1 MTAQFNRPP
10 LTSHTGPPHGD
21 QGLPPNYLKTGYFD
35 EKGNVLPAVII
46 DWPREIASQLDKQG
60 MTSAQLRNFFSEVRR
75 IDKQLEA
82 GTAFSSLKPRI
93 LKLDSYAEYS
103 FNKKNCPK
111 LFRQFIEAN
120 LKWAVKDRKHFSEGF
135 VNHFESV
142 VAYFPKVK

>member
-10 LTSHTGPPHGD
+10 ITSHTGPPHSD
-21 QGLPPNYLKTGYFD
+21 QGLPPDYLKTGYFD

-46 DWPREIASQLDKQG
+46 DWPQTIALQLDRQK
-60 MTSAQLRNFFSEVRR
+60 MTSTQLRNFFAEVRR

-82 GTAFSSLKPRI
+82 GAAFPSLKPRI
-93 LKLDSYAEYS
+93 LKLDAYAEYS
-103 FNKKNCPK
+103 FNKTTSPK

-120 LKWAVKDRKHFSEGF
+120 LKWAVKDRKSFSEGF
-135 VNHFESV
+135 VSHFESV